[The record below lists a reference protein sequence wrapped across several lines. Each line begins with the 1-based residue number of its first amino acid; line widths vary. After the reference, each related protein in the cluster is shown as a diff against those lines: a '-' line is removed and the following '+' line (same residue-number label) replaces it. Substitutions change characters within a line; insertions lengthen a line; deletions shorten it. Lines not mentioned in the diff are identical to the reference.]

1 MCQMIK
7 TQTSKNC
14 NSTTDYEVIKPD
26 IKEIDTI
33 AEDNN
38 DLTIENIIQ
47 HFPEKMR
54 SRARLI
60 GSFLKQDLQNFW
72 NNKGEL
78 LYNGEPVLGS
88 SVTDLL
94 YDACCPKRKYEP
106 KGMKTF
112 YQILHTTNVPVGMI
126 RNVDRRKWLNNS
138 CNIDSVNF
146 NGWQQY

>member
-60 GSFLKQDLQNFW
+60 GSFL
-72 NNKGEL
+72 
-78 LYNGEPVLGS
+78 
-88 SVTDLL
+88 VTD
-94 YDACCPKRKYEP
+94 
-106 KGMKTF
+106 
-112 YQILHTTNVPVGMI
+112 
-126 RNVDRRKWLNNS
+126 
-138 CNIDSVNF
+138 
-146 NGWQQY
+146 